1 MLLRK
6 FSDCFHALVKATY
19 DYMLNLASRRN
30 AMYFLFAV
38 AFIESSFFPIPPDV
52 MLIPMVLAAPAKAWR
67 IAGIATAASVLGGAF
82 GYAIGVFFFDL
93 IARPILTFY
102 GYMHQFDVFKDYY
115 HEWGAWIVFGAG
127 ITPFPYKVITIASG
141 VVSWF
146 YRLYAGFGRCARHAL
161 LSGGLAVEEIR
172 RTDERLHREKSGYAV
187 RFVFVASV
195 GRFCLYK
202 VSLGQNKT
210 PYPGFYLVFVAESNA
225 SFGQVVRRHFNI
237 DLVARP

>member
-52 MLIPMVLAAPAKAWR
+52 MLIPMVLAAPTKAWR
-67 IAGIATAASVLGGAF
+67 IAGIATIASVLGGAF

-115 HEWGAWIVFGAG
+115 HEWCAWIVFGAG

-141 VVSWF
+141 VVHLDF
-146 YRLYAGFGRCARHAL
+146 
-161 LSGGLAVEEIR
+161 AVFM
-172 RTDERLHREKSGYAV
+172 L
-187 RFVFVASV
+187 ASV
-195 GRFCLYK
+195 VARGMR
-202 VSLGQNKT
+202 
-210 PYPGFYLVFVAESNA
+210 FYLVAWLLKKYGEPMKDYIEKNLGMLSVLFLLLLLGGFACIKL
-225 SFGQVVRRHFNI
+225 F
-237 DLVARP
+237 

>member
-67 IAGIATAASVLGGAF
+67 IAGIATIASVLGGAF

-127 ITPFPYKVITIASG
+127 ITPFLYKVITIASG
-141 VVSWF
+141 VVHLDF
-146 YRLYAGFGRCARHAL
+146 
-161 LSGGLAVEEIR
+161 AVFM
-172 RTDERLHREKSGYAV
+172 L
-187 RFVFVASV
+187 ASV
-195 GRFCLYK
+195 VARGMR
-202 VSLGQNKT
+202 
-210 PYPGFYLVFVAESNA
+210 FYLVAWLLKKYGEPMKDYIEKNLGMLSVLFLLLLLGGFACIKL
-225 SFGQVVRRHFNI
+225 F
-237 DLVARP
+237 